1 MQPSILPLTVK
12 ILIRKEKSMKQ
23 INLIFRAL
31 ISVTDKKGIM
41 EFAYGLRIFGVE
53 ILSTGGTANA
63 IRQAGIKVTDVSDYT
78 GFPEMM
84 NGRLKTLHPKIHG
97 GLLAKRDNIEH
108 INVCNE
114 HGIGMIDMVVV
125 NLYRFEDTVAKEDC
139 TLEHAIENIDIG
151 GPTML
156 RAAAK
161 NYRFVSVV
169 TDPADYPK
177 ILDEMRHNGGMISE
191 ATNFK
196 LAKKVF
202 ALTAGY
208 DAAISAYLEKQM

>member
-1 MQPSILPLTVK
+1 
-12 ILIRKEKSMKQ
+12 MKQ
-23 INLIFRAL
+23 ANYIFRAL
-31 ISVTDKKGIM
+31 ISVTDKAGIV
-41 EFAYGLRIFGVE
+41 EFTQGLRSFGTS
-53 ILSTGGTANA
+53 ILSTGGTAEML
-63 IRQAGIKVTDVSDYT
+63 RRAGVKVREVSDYT

-84 NGRLKTLHPKIHG
+84 DGRLKTLHPKIHG

-108 INVCNE
+108 INVCNQ
-114 HGIGMIDMVVV
+114 HGISMIDMVVV

-161 NYRFVSVV
+161 NYRFVTVV

-177 ILDEMRHNGGMISE
+177 ILDEMKHTGGCISE
-191 ATNFK
+191 TTNFK

-202 ALTAGY
+202 ALTARY
-208 DAAISAYLEKQM
+208 DGAISAYLEKQT